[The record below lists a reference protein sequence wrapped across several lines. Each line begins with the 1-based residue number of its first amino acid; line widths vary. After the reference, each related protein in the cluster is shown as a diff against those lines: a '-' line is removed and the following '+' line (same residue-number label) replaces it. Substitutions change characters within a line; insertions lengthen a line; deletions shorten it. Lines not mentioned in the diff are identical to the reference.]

1 MTRLRKMKSDIQ
13 IPEVKDV
20 YVAVV
25 QEYNAEFEWNDWNA
39 YIINDR
45 DTEIEMVLVVSKGY
59 DQDRETSVIRHNV
72 KHMPAKSYARI
83 ELMQEGVL
91 ALNNEFRVS
100 FFVGNTMYDK
110 KYVFKKNTI
119 NSKALRD
126 IPLMRLKGV
135 LVK

>member
-1 MTRLRKMKSDIQ
+1 MRSDIQ

-20 YVAVV
+20 YIAVV
-25 QEYNAEFEWNDWNA
+25 QEYNVEFEWNDWNA

-59 DQDRETSVIRHNV
+59 DQNRETSVMRHNV
-72 KHMPAKSYARI
+72 KHMPAKSYARV
-83 ELMQEGVL
+83 ELMQEDVL
-91 ALNNEFRVS
+91 ALNNEFKVS
-100 FFVGNTMYDK
+100 FFAGNKMYDK

-126 IPLMRLKGV
+126 IPLMKMRGV
-135 LVK
+135 LIK